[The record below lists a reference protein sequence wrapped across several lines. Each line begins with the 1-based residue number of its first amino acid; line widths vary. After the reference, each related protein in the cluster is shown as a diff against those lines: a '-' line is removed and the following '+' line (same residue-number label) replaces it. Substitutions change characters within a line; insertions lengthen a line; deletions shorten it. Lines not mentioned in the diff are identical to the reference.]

1 MKIFFHDVEISFR
14 MWKYGTDTIAN
25 SEFLLYSSLIEMLEF
40 DDDVFAAGNFF
51 TQFVFFSGFGGGVRI
66 QKQEK
71 ENVTFRKLSVKV
83 IAVEMC
89 PQSN

>member
-1 MKIFFHDVEISFR
+1 

-51 TQFVFFSGFGGGVRI
+51 SQFVFFWFWWWCEDLEAGKGKCDFQKTFG
-66 QKQEK
+66 
-71 ENVTFRKLSVKV
+71 
-83 IAVEMC
+83 
-89 PQSN
+89 QSDCR

>member
-1 MKIFFHDVEISFR
+1 MKYFFR

-40 DDDVFAAGNFF
+40 DDDVFAAGNFSPKI
-51 TQFVFFSGFGGGVRI
+51 FFSGFGGGVRM

>member
-40 DDDVFAAGNFF
+40 DDDGLALRSTADGAPGAVRVD
-51 TQFVFFSGFGGGVRI
+51 FVNGAMAHRR
-66 QKQEK
+66 
-71 ENVTFRKLSVKV
+71 TRWR
-83 IAVEMC
+83 A
-89 PQSN
+89 

>member
-1 MKIFFHDVEISFR
+1 M
-14 MWKYGTDTIAN
+14 T
-25 SEFLLYSSLIEMLEF
+25 SSLQVIF
-40 DDDVFAAGNFF
+40 HPSC
-51 TQFVFFSGFGGGVRI
+51 FFSGFGGSVRM